1 MQGHFLRQDAVHA
14 PGYHLLAHFKAV
26 HGAHLLAL
34 HQLIGV
40 RQTGVQQDHAARPV
54 GDVIKGGLQIP
65 PGDLPGHGV
74 AALHHAAQKEFH
86 GLRRVQKAGQVQK
99 SVYRRVIAPQPFP
112 IHSRAIGAHGGQ
124 QRLLQRGGQ
133 GQIPVVPFRPKAAP
147 QAAQKRLR
155 RAQIVPVG
163 QQQLSVVDE

>member
-1 MQGHFLRQDAVHA
+1 MLRKANVTPEQVRGIGMDFTACTLLPVDADGIPLCCKPEWEHEKHA
-14 PGYHLLAHFKAV
+14 YVKLWK
-26 HGAHLLAL
+26 
-34 HQLIGV
+34 
-40 RQTGVQQDHAARPV
+40 
-54 GDVIKGGLQIP
+54 
-65 PGDLPGHGV
+65 
-74 AALHHAAQKEFH
+74 HHAAQKEFH
-86 GLRRVQKAGQVQK
+86 GLCRVQQTGQIQK
-99 SVYRRVIAPQPFP
+99 SMYRRVIAPQPFP
-112 IHSRAIGAHGGQ
+112 VHGRVIGAHGGQ